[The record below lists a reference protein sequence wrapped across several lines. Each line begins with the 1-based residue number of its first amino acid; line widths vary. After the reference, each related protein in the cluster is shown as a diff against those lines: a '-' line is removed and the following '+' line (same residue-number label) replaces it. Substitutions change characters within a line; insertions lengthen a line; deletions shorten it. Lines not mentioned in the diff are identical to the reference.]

1 MIEKHAG
8 RIQDLGDNIQMVYQ
22 KVVSS
27 FDCKQYKYNNMLQ
40 AYEFIGMFM
49 AIPVISSIL
58 LTLRICWKLG
68 RKIIV
73 LATYNLESCPLMN
86 LLHSPRE

>member
-1 MIEKHAG
+1 M
-8 RIQDLGDNIQMVYQ
+8 
-22 KVVSS
+22 
-27 FDCKQYKYNNMLQ
+27 FQ

-68 RKIIV
+68 RKIIL
-73 LATYNLESCPLMN
+73 LATYNLKREL
-86 LLHSPRE
+86 SPYEPIVLT